1 MQTTPARVSDAQE
14 PTCPSVGY
22 STSQSS
28 NSSPRAPAQVIAS
41 ATSDDEFDY
50 SHLEVLEGVEPV
62 SGRSM
67 TPDEGEEF
75 RMRRPTSMSSADSL
89 PRRRIRSAERD
100 MSPSARARRERER
113 GSNRGGREGAAP
125 FFTRASSIMDE
136 AGHTATQ
143 VMRGTRHPRTGM
155 VRPNRQVR
163 NLEFAS
169 HFDEI
174 AWAEEL
180 LREAEEDDGDD
191 DFSRIGRGSQSL
203 PAAIP
208 SESRPTASRL
218 PLLMHQRR
226 SSAGRE
232 PDAPMFR
239 QQSPGGRDRSPTSQH
254 LHGDRHAMSEFLV
267 VQHRQL
273 E

>member
-14 PTCPSVGY
+14 PTSPSVGY
-22 STSQSS
+22 STGQSS
-28 NSSPRAPAQVIAS
+28 NSSPRAPAQVLVS

-50 SHLEVLEGVEPV
+50 SNLEVLEGVEPV

-67 TPDEGEEF
+67 TPDAGEEF

-89 PRRRIRSAERD
+89 PRRRVRSGERD

-113 GSNRGGREGAAP
+113 GSTRGGREGVAP
-125 FFTRASSIMDE
+125 FFTHATSTMDE

-143 VMRGTRHPRTGM
+143 AMRGTRHPRTGM
-155 VRPNRQVR
+155 IRLNRR
-163 NLEFAS
+163 AHHSEFAS

-191 DFSRIGRGSQSL
+191 DSSRISRGSQSV

-208 SESRPTASRL
+208 LESQPTSSRL
-218 PLLMHQRR
+218 PLLMHERR

-232 PDAPMFR
+232 PDAPVYR

-254 LHGDRHAMSEFLV
+254 LHEDRHAMSEFLV
-267 VQHRQL
+267 VQRRQL